1 MNYQEQLE
9 SNQELIREGEFSQEL
24 FENNIAFY
32 ESFIP
37 EFFSKTG
44 EANNIRK
51 MYKDL
56 RQEKNENKSIS
67 CISLTESATIY
78 AEYIDG
84 MTKFIN
90 DIKEIEITES
100 TDDLVPFTEKFNNAK
115 QNDSAFIESLFNG
128 KLTEERDTVLTEA
141 VSNVEFVIDFIDS
154 IKDMKSRCNEIKE
167 SVNNDNQVKKEL
179 LQNCYNMLCESVN
192 NYCFNVL
199 KSVISTYNSINDS
212 LYSENKKSEI
222 KEEGFK
228 LF

>member
-9 SNQELIREGEFSQEL
+9 ANQELIREGKFTEEVFN
-24 FENNIAFY
+24 NNIEFY

-44 EANNIRK
+44 EAENIRK
-51 MYKDL
+51 MYTELKKD
-56 RQEKNENKSIS
+56 KNEYKSIN

-90 DIKEIEITES
+90 DIQETEITES
-100 TDDLVPFTEKFNNAK
+100 ADALTPFNEKFNNAK

-141 VSNVEFVIDFIDS
+141 VSNVEFVIDFIDN
-154 IKDMKSRCNEIKE
+154 IKDMKSRCDMIKE
-167 SVNNDNQVKKEL
+167 SVNNDNEVKKEL

-199 KSVISTYNSINDS
+199 KSVINTYHNINDS